1 MLIFDPKDIFYLIAG
16 MAFFGLTVLPMMCG
30 IRLISVPTLYVA
42 VGMVIGLLAP
52 AMDFIDPMAG
62 EGPRVLLEHMT
73 ELIVIVA
80 LAGAGL
86 AVDRV
91 AGRSEWQHTWVLL
104 GVVMPITVV
113 IVAWIAMSFLGLSL
127 AAAVLLGGCLA
138 PTDPVLARSVQVD
151 GPNEGEED
159 DVRVSLTTEA
169 GINDGLAFPVIW
181 LAVVLAGVTVTT
193 DRWITSDWFVGWLTL
208 DVFYRLTVG
217 AAVGW
222 AAGWAFGKIVLSR
235 WGDSATGGE
244 NAGLVMIASTFMAY
258 GLTEAF
264 EGYGFLAVFVAA
276 RTARGLSRGDDSD
289 EYVTQ
294 PHRFSD
300 QIEKILLAI
309 LLLWL
314 GIYAVSGILDETT
327 WAEVMLAVLL
337 IFVIRP
343 LIGIITLWPTRGSL
357 LEKGAIAMFGIR
369 GMGSFFYI
377 AFAQG
382 HGEFPQIES
391 VWRVAILTVLISI
404 LIHGMLAPLVMEQLR
419 LRRKAAQ
426 AGDDREPGVAR
437 SS

>member
-1 MLIFDPKDIFYLIAG
+1 MLVFDDKDIFYLIAG

-30 IRLISVPTLYVA
+30 LRLISVPTLYVI

-52 AMDFIDPMAG
+52 AMAFIDPLSG
-62 EGPRVLLEHMT
+62 EGPRLLLEHLT

-91 AGRSEWQHTWVLL
+91 AGRTEWQHTWLLL
-104 GVVMPITVV
+104 GVVMPVTILV
-113 IVAWIAMSFLGLSL
+113 IAWLGMTFAGLSL
-127 AAAVLLGGCLA
+127 ATAVLLGGCLA

-181 LAVVLAGVTVTT
+181 LAILLTGVAVTEGGWPT
-193 DRWITSDWFVGWLTL
+193 GETLVGWLTF
-208 DVFYRLTVG
+208 DVAYRLIVG
-217 AAVGW
+217 VAMGW
-222 AAGWAFGKIVLSR
+222 VSGWAFGRIVLGP

-244 NAGLVMIASTFMAY
+244 NAGLVMIATTFMAY

-264 EGYGFLAVFVAA
+264 EGYGFLAVFIAA
-276 RTARGLSRGDDSD
+276 RTARGLSRGEESD
-289 EYVTQ
+289 AYVTH

-314 GIYAVSGILDETT
+314 GLYAVSGILDGTSR
-327 WAEVMLAVLL
+327 AEIAIAVLL
-337 IFVIRP
+337 IVVIRP
-343 LIGIITLWPTRGSL
+343 VAGLVALWPTRGSR
-357 LEKGAIAMFGIR
+357 LEKGAIAAFGIR

-382 HGEFPQIES
+382 HGAFPQIEA
-391 VWRVAILTVLISI
+391 VWRITVLTVLLSI
-404 LIHGMLAPLVMEQLR
+404 LVHGMLAPLVMRQLR
-419 LRRKAAQ
+419 SRRAAPIE
-426 AGDDREPGVAR
+426 RKTR
-437 SS
+437 